1 MMDQNDQNDRFDRF
15 DRFEPDFSRFE
26 SASDRSERSSSLDRS
41 ERPARTGRR
50 QSARPV
56 RSGMRMG
63 KGKPM
68 RRASVKLNYRMVL
81 CIAVLVLLLLTIIF
95 GGLFK
100 SRGSKIADLNS
111 QIETLNKDKDNLSAQ
126 IGALTQENQTLQSSI
141 TATLPAAKTAET
153 NSIVD
158 LIPMLNDGVYVVQS
172 TGSQL
177 RYISVPKGYLQDK
190 LGEYRDDASGYAA
203 STGDAPICQYY
214 VLFTDR
220 VIGLAEGDT
229 RRARFRP
236 ASMTLLLRSSI
247 TAAIPR
253 LPAAVRAIAAARIAA
268 ARIAALTVQATAVRP
283 TIRLTAALPPH
294 LRMQTHN
301 LRKN

>member
-50 QSARPV
+50 QPARPV

-190 LGEYRDDASGYAA
+190 LGEYRDDASG
-203 STGDAPICQYY
+203 
-214 VLFTDR
+214 
-220 VIGLAEGDT
+220 
-229 RRARFRP
+229 
-236 ASMTLLLRSSI
+236 
-247 TAAIPR
+247 
-253 LPAAVRAIAAARIAA
+253 
-268 ARIAALTVQATAVRP
+268 
-283 TIRLTAALPPH
+283 
-294 LRMQTHN
+294 
-301 LRKN
+301 

>member
-26 SASDRSERSSSLDRS
+26 SASDHSERSSSLDRS

-203 STGDAPICQYY
+203 STDLPVLCAVHRPRDRSCRGRHRLCQH
-214 VLFTDR
+214 
-220 VIGLAEGDT
+220 
-229 RRARFRP
+229 RP
-236 ASMTLLLRSSI
+236 QRNRLDEHDSVRLL
-247 TAAIPR
+247 
-253 LPAAVRAIAAARIAA
+253 
-268 ARIAALTVQATAVRP
+268 
-283 TIRLTAALPPH
+283 
-294 LRMQTHN
+294 
-301 LRKN
+301 

>member
-26 SASDRSERSSSLDRS
+26 SASDRSERSSSLDHS

-141 TATLPAAKTAET
+141 TTSAFRRAICRTSWASTAMTLPA
-153 NSIVD
+153 
-158 LIPMLNDGVYVVQS
+158 MLPPPAMHRS
-172 TGSQL
+172 
-177 RYISVPKGYLQDK
+177 
-190 LGEYRDDASGYAA
+190 A
-203 STGDAPICQYY
+203 STMCCSP
-214 VLFTDR
+214 
-220 VIGLAEGDT
+220 
-229 RRARFRP
+229 
-236 ASMTLLLRSSI
+236 
-247 TAAIPR
+247 TA
-253 LPAAVRAIAAARIAA
+253 
-268 ARIAALTVQATAVRP
+268 
-283 TIRLTAALPPH
+283 
-294 LRMQTHN
+294 
-301 LRKN
+301 

>member
-50 QSARPV
+50 QPVRPV

-141 TATLPAAKTAET
+141 L
-153 NSIVD
+153 
-158 LIPMLNDGVYVVQS
+158 
-172 TGSQL
+172 
-177 RYISVPKGYLQDK
+177 
-190 LGEYRDDASGYAA
+190 AA
-203 STGDAPICQYY
+203 S
-214 VLFTDR
+214 
-220 VIGLAEGDT
+220 
-229 RRARFRP
+229 
-236 ASMTLLLRSSI
+236 
-247 TAAIPR
+247 
-253 LPAAVRAIAAARIAA
+253 
-268 ARIAALTVQATAVRP
+268 
-283 TIRLTAALPPH
+283 
-294 LRMQTHN
+294 
-301 LRKN
+301 

>member
-141 TATLPAAKTAET
+141 TATLPAAAET

-229 RRARFRP
+229 GFVSTDRSATGSTSTIPSGFYDFV
-236 ASMTLLLRSSI
+236 ASFFNNSSNTAASGRSSDNSSDSSGDSS
-247 TAAIPR
+247 ASDNSSDSSASS
-253 LPAAVRAIAAARIAA
+253 ASADANA
-268 ARIAALTVQATAVRP
+268 
-283 TIRLTAALPPH
+283 
-294 LRMQTHN
+294 
-301 LRKN
+301 

>member
-141 TATLPAAKTAET
+141 IATLPAAKTAET

-229 RRARFRP
+229 GFVSTDRSATGSTSTIPSGFYDFV
-236 ASMTLLLRSSI
+236 ASFFNNSNNTTASGRSSDNSSDSSGDSS
-247 TAAIPR
+247 ASDNSSDSSASS
-253 LPAAVRAIAAARIAA
+253 ASADANA
-268 ARIAALTVQATAVRP
+268 
-283 TIRLTAALPPH
+283 
-294 LRMQTHN
+294 
-301 LRKN
+301 

>member
-1 MMDQNDQNDRFDRF
+1 
-15 DRFEPDFSRFE
+15 
-26 SASDRSERSSSLDRS
+26 
-41 ERPARTGRR
+41 
-50 QSARPV
+50 
-56 RSGMRMG
+56 
-63 KGKPM
+63 M

-158 LIPMLNDGVYVVQS
+158 LIPILNDGVYVVQS

-229 RRARFRP
+229 GFVSTDRSATGSTSTIPSGFYDFV
-236 ASMTLLLRSSI
+236 ASFFNNSSNTAASGRSSDNSSDSSGDSS
-247 TAAIPR
+247 ASDNSSDSSASS
-253 LPAAVRAIAAARIAA
+253 ASADANA
-268 ARIAALTVQATAVRP
+268 
-283 TIRLTAALPPH
+283 
-294 LRMQTHN
+294 
-301 LRKN
+301 

>member
-214 VLFTDR
+214 VP
-220 VIGLAEGDT
+220 IT
-229 RRARFRP
+229 R
-236 ASMTLLLRSSI
+236 SVNST
-247 TAAIPR
+247 
-253 LPAAVRAIAAARIAA
+253 
-268 ARIAALTVQATAVRP
+268 
-283 TIRLTAALPPH
+283 
-294 LRMQTHN
+294 
-301 LRKN
+301 

>member
-1 MMDQNDQNDRFDRF
+1 MSQNIGCYIDLNI
-15 DRFEPDFSRFE
+15 
-26 SASDRSERSSSLDRS
+26 
-41 ERPARTGRR
+41 
-50 QSARPV
+50 
-56 RSGMRMG
+56 MRMG

-158 LIPMLNDGVYVVQS
+158 LIPILNDGVYVVQS

-229 RRARFRP
+229 GFVSTDRSATGSTSTIPSGFYDFV
-236 ASMTLLLRSSI
+236 ASFFNNSSNTAASGRSSDNSSDSSGDSS
-247 TAAIPR
+247 ASDNSSDSSASS
-253 LPAAVRAIAAARIAA
+253 ASADANA
-268 ARIAALTVQATAVRP
+268 
-283 TIRLTAALPPH
+283 
-294 LRMQTHN
+294 
-301 LRKN
+301 

>member
-177 RYISVPKGYLQDK
+177 RYISVPKDK

-229 RRARFRP
+229 GFVSTDRSATGSTSTIPSGFYDFV
-236 ASMTLLLRSSI
+236 ASFFNNSSNTAASGRSSDNSSDSSGDSS
-247 TAAIPR
+247 ASDNSSDSSASS
-253 LPAAVRAIAAARIAA
+253 ASADANA
-268 ARIAALTVQATAVRP
+268 
-283 TIRLTAALPPH
+283 
-294 LRMQTHN
+294 
-301 LRKN
+301 

>member
-26 SASDRSERSSSLDRS
+26 SGSDRS

-229 RRARFRP
+229 GFVSTDRSATGSTSTIPSGFYDFV
-236 ASMTLLLRSSI
+236 ASFFNNSSNTAASGRSSDNSSDSSGDSS
-247 TAAIPR
+247 ASDNSSDSSASS
-253 LPAAVRAIAAARIAA
+253 ASADANA
-268 ARIAALTVQATAVRP
+268 
-283 TIRLTAALPPH
+283 
-294 LRMQTHN
+294 
-301 LRKN
+301 